1 MKKENLLW
9 GILLILGGM
18 LLIVSK
24 LGYLG
29 DVNSFNILVA
39 AVLAVICVKN
49 LFKLNFYG
57 ILFPIAFIGILFD
70 KELGITALTPW
81 TILIAAL
88 LGSIGLS
95 LIFGKGNPFVNIKHE
110 SDNFDYKIIDIEDEK
125 KIRFKT
131 SFGASIKYINSEDFQ
146 HAELDCKFGSMKVY
160 FDNAI
165 IQNGKAIVRLNAAFS
180 GIELFIP
187 NEWKVENQIHET
199 LSGLDEK
206 NKSQG
211 VGNITLTLVGNVSFS
226 GIEIIYI

>member
-29 DVNSFNILVA
+29 DVNSFNLLAA
-39 AVLAVICVKN
+39 AVLAVVCIKN
-49 LFKLNFYG
+49 IFKLNFYG

-70 KELGITALTPW
+70 RQLGITALTPW

-95 LIFGKGNPFVNIKHE
+95 LIFDKGNPFVNIKHE
-110 SDNFDYKIIDIEDEK
+110 SDNFDYKIIDVEDERN
-125 KIRFKT
+125 IRLKT
-131 SFGASIKYINSEDFQ
+131 SFGGSIKYINSEDFQ
-146 HAELDCKFGSMKVY
+146 QAELDCKFGAMKVY
-160 FDNAI
+160 FDHAI
-165 IQNGKAIVRLNAAFS
+165 IPNGKAIVRLNAAFS
-180 GIELFIP
+180 SVELFIP
-187 NEWKVENQIHET
+187 KEWKVENQIHET

-211 VGNITLTLVGNVSFS
+211 VGNITLVLVGNVSFS